1 MSNQIKSAKGQSGI
15 LCRSIEGVYFF
26 RVYQGDDF
34 IDYELC
40 HDDLAITITDEQAAF
55 YERDGQYFLDHSP
68 EVFGK

>member
-1 MSNQIKSAKGQSGI
+1 MSKNIKNAKGKSGI
-15 LCRSIEGVYFF
+15 LCRSINGRYFF

-34 IDYELC
+34 IDYELR

-55 YERDGQYFLDHSP
+55 YEKDGQYFLDHSP

>member
-1 MSNQIKSAKGQSGI
+1 
-15 LCRSIEGVYFF
+15 VYFF

-68 EVFGK
+68 EVFGG